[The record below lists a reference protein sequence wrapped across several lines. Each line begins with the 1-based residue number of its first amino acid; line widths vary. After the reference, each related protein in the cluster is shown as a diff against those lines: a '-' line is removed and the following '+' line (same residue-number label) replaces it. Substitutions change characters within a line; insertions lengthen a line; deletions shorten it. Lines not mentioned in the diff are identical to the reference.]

1 MPALKFPVPRNES
14 TGDEDC
20 VDMPQFTSIKALGYA
35 GESYFADKPY
45 ALDPEIDA
53 LWSADSSYQ

>member
-53 LWSADSSYQ
+53 L